1 MQSISSSIKILM
13 SRKQE
18 QEHREL
24 PWSTRSTNG
33 PKPAR
38 HICYVCQ
45 RPRSSTYHS
54 RHPPREPPPPQGVCR
69 RCVREEKL
77 EEHRQPPPAITI
89 FEIHHYHHDCA
100 CKQEQPH
107 ASLPVKLPPPPAY
120 LGCAELPA
128 EDLRDRKGRS
138 LSLDRLE
145 RAPPPVGIKPRLE
158 QLRSF
163 RIK

>member
-1 MQSISSSIKILM
+1 MQSILNSIKLFM

-18 QEHREL
+18 YRE
-24 PWSTRSTNG
+24 WSTRSTSD

-38 HICYVCQ
+38 YICYVCQ
-45 RPRSSTYHS
+45 RPRSSAFHS

-69 RCVREEKL
+69 RCIGEEKL
-77 EEHRQPPPAITI
+77 EEHHHPPPAITI
-89 FEIHHYHHDCA
+89 FEIHHYHYDYA
-100 CKQEQPH
+100 YEQEQPR
-107 ASLPVKLPPPPAY
+107 ARTLVKLPLPPAY
-120 LGCAELPA
+120 PGCAELPA

-138 LSLDRLE
+138 LSPDQWE